1 MAASSPR
8 PSRIAPKA
16 LLPLAAALALLA
28 AVPVQAQAPA
38 TAAPSAAET
47 EFWRSAERIGTPDAY
62 RAFLSAFPNGLFA
75 PMARAALAKGEAAS
89 PVVLPGAGGAGQGAP
104 AAALTAGT
112 AVLPG
117 SPLGTLG
124 VGGRLQPLS
133 REAENSGIVTFRLG
147 DWFAGPGALMV
158 GRFGAKKQL
167 LLPAGDWVVLAA
179 VDSKS
184 TQNVNYAS
192 HQMRM
197 DRIDVGTIVFGRFA
211 GSRLVTLLSF
221 TMNGRQVVVP
231 TWSDLA
237 GCEAGGALRLRFD
250 KGTLQRTRDECIA
263 LRSSAEPLAGP
274 DPAQAEL
281 RGELQASLASLG
293 AVVRGAGLT
302 STVSFGDRSYGY
314 LGVSRIDW
322 PGHWLGA
329 PADDPRAWT
338 PEALAVAPA
347 QRAYVDAL
355 VAWAAAYREAAREGY
370 WRDHPGP
377 ELSPGGRAAA
387 GPAPAGLGEWPPGA
401 AGR

>member
-1 MAASSPR
+1 MAALFPRSP
-8 PSRIAPKA
+8 RIAPRT

-28 AVPVQAQAPA
+28 AVPAQAQAPA
-38 TAAPSAAET
+38 AAAPSAAET

-75 PMARAALAKGEAAS
+75 PMARAALAKGESAS
-89 PVVLPGAGGAGQGAP
+89 PVVLPGTG
-104 AAALTAGT
+104 AAAQGTAAGAVL
-112 AVLPG
+112 AVLPS

-124 VGGRLQPLS
+124 VGGRLQPFS

-147 DWFAGPGALMV
+147 DRFAGPGALMV

-179 VDSKS
+179 VDNRSA
-184 TQNVNYAS
+184 QNVNYIS
-192 HQMRM
+192 HQIRSEPV
-197 DRIDVGTIVFGRFA
+197 DVGSVVFGRFA
-211 GSRLVTLLSF
+211 GSRLVTLLHF
-221 TMNGRQVVVP
+221 TMNGRQVTVP

-237 GCEAGGALRLRFD
+237 GCEAGGALRLRFE
-250 KGTLQRTRDECIA
+250 KGLQQRTRDECLA
-263 LRSSAEPLAGP
+263 LRSSAEPLAGT

-302 STVSFGDRSYGY
+302 STLSFGDRTYGY

-355 VAWAAAYREAAREGY
+355 VAWAAAYRAAAREGY

-377 ELSPGGRAAA
+377 ELSPGGQASA
-387 GPAPAGLGEWPPGA
+387 GPVPAGLGEWP
-401 AGR
+401 AGGVGR

>member
-8 PSRIAPKA
+8 PSCIAQKA
-16 LLPLAAALALLA
+16 LLPLVAALTLAVALPA
-28 AVPVQAQAPA
+28 QAQAQAEMPPA
-38 TAAPSAAET
+38 AAPSAAES

-62 RAFLSAFPNGLFA
+62 RAFLSAFPSGLFA
-75 PMARAALAKGEAAS
+75 PMARAALAKGAAAS
-89 PVVLPGAGGAGQGAP
+89 PVLLPGAGGAGQGAP
-104 AAALTAGT
+104 AAA
-112 AVLPG
+112 VLPS

-147 DWFAGPGALMV
+147 DRFAGPGALMV

-179 VDSKS
+179 VDSKT
-184 TQNVNYAS
+184 TQNVNVTS
-192 HQMRM
+192 HLMRM
-197 DRIDVGTIVFGRFA
+197 DPVDVGTIVFGRFV
-211 GSRLVTLLSF
+211 GSRLVSLLRF

-237 GCEAGGALRLRFD
+237 DCEAGGALRLRFD
-250 KGTLQRTRDECIA
+250 KGTRQRTRDECIA
-263 LRSSAEPLAGP
+263 LRSSAEPLAGS
-274 DPAQAEL
+274 DPEQAEL
-281 RGELQASLASLG
+281 KASLAALG
-293 AVVRGAGLT
+293 AVVRGAGLV
-302 STVSFGDRSYGY
+302 STFSFGDRSYGY

-329 PADDPRAWT
+329 PADDARAWT

-355 VAWAAAYREAAREGY
+355 AGWGAAYREAAREGY

-377 ELSPGGRAAA
+377 ELSPGGGAAA
-387 GPAPAGLGEWPPGA
+387 GPAPAGLAEWPAGG